1 MSLEIVDRVLEW
13 LSFFLYQQDF
23 NWDWDSWAFVSDQP
37 DYSIQKVFVRN
48 LLAKCCNLT
57 EPKALYS
64 SLPEKIQGLVNLDKT
79 GIFNHINENKDDY
92 NAQKI
97 LEDMSTRERG
107 EIFYFI
113 FSIFKNKF

>member
-23 NWDWDSWAFVSDQP
+23 NWDWESWTFVIDQP

-48 LLAKCCNLT
+48 LLSKWCNLT
-57 EPKALYS
+57 EPKALYD
-64 SLPEKIQGLVNLDKT
+64 SLPNKLQSLVNLDKT
-79 GIFNHINENKDDY
+79 GTFNHINENKDNY

-97 LEDMSTRERG
+97 LEDMSTRERSK
-107 EIFYFI
+107 F
-113 FSIFKNKF
+113 NKFNI